1 MFFLSAFLSALTH
14 FTSLQTS
21 VILFFLKIFLVAR
34 WTKQWAEKKREE
46 EWWQTPQ
53 HSVRS
58 SMSGLSPSCLSDNV
72 SQQQFTMQM
81 HLTKLLLEP
90 QTNHLVLWFWSDA
103 FDTQTWRT
111 GVAHSLAAGGALT
124 WERKFVLMPSPSS
137 TKTSLDCFSLFSC
150 QWLHTYRAK
159 Y

>member
-1 MFFLSAFLSALTH
+1 MFFLSAFLSAPTH

-21 VILFFLKIFLVAR
+21 VILFFLKNLSRCQMDEAVGG
-34 WTKQWAEKKREE
+34 EE

-90 QTNHLVLWFWSDA
+90 QTNHLPVVLWFWSNV

-111 GVAHSLAAGGALT
+111 GVAHSLAAGGDLT
-124 WERKFVLMPSPSS
+124 WERKFVLIPSPSS

-150 QWLHTYRAK
+150 QWLHTYRVK

>member
-34 WTKQWAEKKREE
+34 WTKQWAEKKRERRSDDKH
-46 EWWQTPQ
+46 

-90 QTNHLVLWFWSDA
+90 QTNHLVVWFCSDA

-124 WERKFVLMPSPSS
+124 WEKKFVLMPSPSS

-150 QWLHTYRAK
+150 Q
-159 Y
+159 

>member
-1 MFFLSAFLSALTH
+1 MFFLSAFLSAPTH

-21 VILFFLKIFLVAR
+21 VIPFFLKIFLVAR
-34 WTKQWAEKKREE
+34 WTKQWAEKRSDDKH
-46 EWWQTPQ
+46 
-53 HSVRS
+53 HSTVSGPRWVAWVPVVCLTMCHSSNSQCKCIWRS
-58 SMSGLSPSCLSDNV
+58 SCLPV
-72 SQQQFTMQM
+72 
-81 HLTKLLLEP
+81 
-90 QTNHLVLWFWSDA
+90 VLWFWSNV

-124 WERKFVLMPSPSS
+124 WERKFVLIPSPSS

-150 QWLHTYRAK
+150 QWLHTYRVK